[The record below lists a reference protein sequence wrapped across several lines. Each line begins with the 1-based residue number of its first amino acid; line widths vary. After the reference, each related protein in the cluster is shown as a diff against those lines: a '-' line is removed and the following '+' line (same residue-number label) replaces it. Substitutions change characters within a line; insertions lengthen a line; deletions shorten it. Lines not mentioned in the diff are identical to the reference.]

1 MPKVPLFLEVP
12 EFSYNTVWDRWKKA
26 SMPRNV
32 SINFL
37 VVMIQYRVVT
47 DGQTDTRRQRIRRQ
61 HSVARK
67 TDSGLASVSKFAV
80 IFELPQTK
88 IILFAIF
95 DLGYNG

>member
-12 EFSYNTVWDRWKKA
+12 EFSYNSVGQVEKKA

-32 SINFL
+32 SINCL

-61 HSVARK
+61 HSVARQK
-67 TDSGLASVSKFAV
+67 RLWLSFSK
-80 IFELPQTK
+80 
-88 IILFAIF
+88 
-95 DLGYNG
+95 